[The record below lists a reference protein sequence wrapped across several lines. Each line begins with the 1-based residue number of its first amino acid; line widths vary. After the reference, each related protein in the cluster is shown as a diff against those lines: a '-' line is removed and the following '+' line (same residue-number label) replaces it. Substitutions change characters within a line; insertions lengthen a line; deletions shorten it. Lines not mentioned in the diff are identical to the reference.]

1 MTLDITKMRLSTKG
15 LVAFLI
21 GLGSLL
27 QIPAIETPLL
37 AAAKQHPHVATILAA
52 LTSIAAVLHNP
63 KVEKLLGIQTST
75 TTTAVGEVVQSV
87 TTQTPVVVQGTGER
101 VDAYAT
107 FLPES
112 GLSPSGL
119 PVVNAIAAV
128 PSVPASDLLPTEP
141 TADAVTTK

>member
-52 LTSIAAVLHNP
+52 LTGVAAVLHNP
-63 KVEKLLGIQTST
+63 KVEKLLGIQTT
-75 TTTAVGEVVQSV
+75 TDTLTVGDVSAMTSV
-87 TTQTPVVVQGTGER
+87 AKPVAI
-101 VDAYAT
+101 D
-107 FLPES
+107 
-112 GLSPSGL
+112 
-119 PVVNAIAAV
+119 AIAAV
-128 PSVPASDLLPTEP
+128 PSVPASELLPNEP
-141 TADAVTTK
+141 TAVVSAVITKS